1 MKKFTKEKKLAL
13 FDKLTFWIVKLWQFD
28 TINLYIHQFYVL
40 PPMLQYRES
49 LIFGNLKDN
58 LALQEQQLVV
68 LFYYSLFYSIE
79 IKISWFCSILSTSRN

>member
-1 MKKFTKEKKLAL
+1 
-13 FDKLTFWIVKLWQFD
+13 
-28 TINLYIHQFYVL
+28 
-40 PPMLQYRES
+40 MLQYRES

-79 IKISWFCSILSTSRN
+79 IKNSWFCSILSTSRN

>member
-1 MKKFTKEKKLAL
+1 
-13 FDKLTFWIVKLWQFD
+13 
-28 TINLYIHQFYVL
+28 
-40 PPMLQYRES
+40 MLQYRES

-79 IKISWFCSILSTSRN
+79 IKISWFCAISHYFISPLARERNQTN